1 MFCAHTNLIVV
12 MNSTVLL
19 VVAVVRNS
27 E

>member
-19 VVAVVRNS
+19 LVAVVRNS